1 MKRFWHI
8 TTIGLVMSLFLVACA
23 APATTAAPAPT
34 PVPATTVPATAVPA
48 TSATA
53 SLKIAMLTSGS
64 VTDEGWNQM
73 AYTGL
78 QVLKSQGYTVANTE
92 NVVQADQAS
101 TIESYV
107 NQGFNVIV
115 GHGFEYGDSLTA
127 AAAKHPNVDFIQ
139 IGGIA
144 KAANLRS
151 YLFNP
156 GEGGYVAG
164 VLASKLSKSSKWGFV
179 GAVKIPS
186 IEADELA
193 YEMALKQ
200 ATPNASVV
208 AAYSGDFSDI
218 NTAHEAALAQISA
231 GVDVILANGDNA
243 NVGAINAV
251 KEKGPNVL
259 VIGWTMD
266 QSHLAPNNVAMSI
279 VQRVDVLLQ
288 QAIADVQAGKFT
300 GGHQDVGFKEGISD
314 ISPFGPMVPAD
325 VQAAVKQAVADIK
338 AGKVQLPAMP
348 TS

>member
-1 MKRFWHI
+1 MKRFWHF
-8 TTIGLVMSLFLVACA
+8 TTIGLVLSLFLVACGGA
-23 APATTAAPAPT
+23 TPA
-34 PVPATTVPATAVPA
+34 A
-48 TSATA
+48 TSAPA
-53 SLKIAMLTSGS
+53 LKIAMLTTGP

-73 AYTGL
+73 AYQGL
-78 QVLKSQGYTVANTE
+78 VALKTAGYTTANTE
-92 NVVQADQAS
+92 NVAQADQAS
-101 TIESYV
+101 DIENYI

-127 AAAKHPNVDFIQ
+127 AAAKHPAVHFIQ

-164 VLASKLSKSSKWGFV
+164 VLASKLSKSNKWGFV

-193 YEMALKQ
+193 YEQAIKQ
-200 ATPNASVV
+200 ATPGASIVS
-208 AAYSGDFSDI
+208 AYSGSFSDI

-259 VIGWTMD
+259 VIGWTLD

-288 QAIADVQAGKFT
+288 QAVADIQANKFT
-300 GGHQDVGFKEGISD
+300 GGNVTVGFKEGISD

-325 VQAAVKQAVADIK
+325 VQTAVKQAVADIK
-338 AGKVQLPAMP
+338 AGKVTLPPMP
-348 TS
+348 SS